1 MVRVNGQPLEPN
13 DGEDVREHVITRDKY
28 VVTFDELIELETAEE
43 QETVRRVLRKLPNPP
58 KGAATE

>member
-1 MVRVNGQPLEPN
+1 MTF
-13 DGEDVREHVITRDKY
+13 D
-28 VVTFDELIELETAEE
+28 VVTFDELIELETAEEQETVRRIDLQTVEE